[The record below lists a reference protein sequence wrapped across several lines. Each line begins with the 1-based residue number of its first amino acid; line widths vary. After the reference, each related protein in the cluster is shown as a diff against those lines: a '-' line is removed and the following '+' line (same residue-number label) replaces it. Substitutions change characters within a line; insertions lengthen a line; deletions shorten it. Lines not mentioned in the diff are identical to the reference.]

1 MIYHVRKIDVWS
13 VMKVAFVIFGILGV
27 IVGLFYAVFFA
38 FMSQMLADFGGPGEL
53 GRMTGLFSGFMGIFM
68 AFFLAIFYAVI
79 GSLMTAL
86 FAGIYNLL
94 ARGIGGIEL
103 HLEPRESPP
112 SPSPT
117 PSLSTE

>member
-27 IVGLFYAVFFA
+27 IVGLFYAIFFA
-38 FMSQMLADFGGPGEL
+38 FMGQMMADFGAAGDFGNL
-53 GRMTGLFSGFMGIFM
+53 TGLFGGVMGIFM

-79 GSLMTAL
+79 GSLMTAF

-94 ARGIGGIEL
+94 ARGIGGVVL
-103 HLEPRESPP
+103 HLESRETQPSPP
-112 SPSPT
+112 PAQP
-117 PSLSTE
+117 LSTE

>member
-1 MIYHVRKIDVWS
+1 MIYQVRKIDVWS

-27 IVGLFYAVFFA
+27 IVGFFYAIFFA
-38 FMSQMLADFGGPGEL
+38 FMGQMMADFGAAGDF
-53 GRMTGLFSGFMGIFM
+53 GRMTGLFSGLMGIFM

-86 FAGIYNLL
+86 FVGIYNLL

-103 HLEPRESPP
+103 HLEPRETPP

-117 PSLSTE
+117 SPLSTE